1 MQEGSGLFSAL
12 FPYFLVIP
20 AKAGIQTILFYSCQK
35 RAIVK
40 YSKNKALKIMN
51 TQELIKKIEESR
63 NSKVITYLTSDR
75 PGPVNARVA
84 MDIIPIVSKQL
95 RQIGK
100 VENIDL
106 FLYSTGGDTMVPW
119 RLVSMIREYCDKFS
133 VLIPYKAHSAASMIS
148 LGADEI
154 VMTDLSELSPIDPS
168 TANVFNP
175 VDPQNQQNRIPIS
188 VEDVMA
194 YFDLAKNKFGI
205 KNDEDLAKI
214 FNKFVES
221 NPQIHPLALG
231 NINRIH
237 NLIRI
242 LAKRLLKSHQKPMG
256 DGEIDK
262 IVDYFTEKLYSHQYF
277 IGRKEAKED
286 LGLKN
291 VVFADDNLSKTMTD
305 LFEEYKKEMELAIPW
320 NPEVELGNNFQ
331 MRKDYKIAYIESEK
345 TANYFELSLDYKK
358 GQINTP
364 QGPQEQVMWKVVGQ
378 GWK

>member
-1 MQEGSGLFSAL
+1 MA
-12 FPYFLVIP
+12 
-20 AKAGIQTILFYSCQK
+20 
-35 RAIVK
+35 
-40 YSKNKALKIMN
+40 SK
-51 TQELIKKIEESR
+51 ELIKKIEQIRGSR
-63 NSKVITYLTSDR
+63 VITYLTSDR
-75 PGPVNARVA
+75 QGPVNARVA
-84 MDIIPIVSKQL
+84 MDIIPIISKQL
-95 RQIGK
+95 RNIGK
-100 VENIDL
+100 TEKIDL

-133 VLIPYKAHSAASMIS
+133 VLIPHKAHSAATMIS

-154 VMTDLSELSPIDPS
+154 VMSDLSELSPIDPS

-175 VDPQNQQNRIPIS
+175 QDPQNPQNKIPIS

-205 KNDEDLAKI
+205 KNDEQLAMI

-231 NINRIH
+231 NVNRMH

-242 LAKRLLKSHQKPMG
+242 LAKRLLKSHTSPMREE
-256 DGEIDK
+256 EIEK

-286 LGLKN
+286 LGVKS
-291 VVFADDNLSKTMTD
+291 VVFADESLSKALSD
-305 LFEEYKKEMELAIPW
+305 LYEEYVKEMNLGVMW
-320 NPEVELGNNFQ
+320 NAENELGINTMQ
-331 MRKDYKIAYIESEK
+331 TRKDYKIAYIESSQL
-345 TANYFELSLDYKK
+345 ANYFELLIEYKK
-358 GQINTP
+358 QQVNIMQPTP
-364 QGPQEQVMWKVVGQ
+364 QGPIQIPQEQVGFRIVGQ

>member
-1 MQEGSGLFSAL
+1 MNKKQ
-12 FPYFLVIP
+12 P
-20 AKAGIQTILFYSCQK
+20 IQQ
-35 RAIVK
+35 
-40 YSKNKALKIMN
+40 
-51 TQELIKKIEESR
+51 IEKLR
-63 NSKVITYLTSDR
+63 NSRVITYLTSDKQ
-75 PGPVNARVA
+75 GPVNARIA
-84 MDIIPIVSKQL
+84 GDIIPVISRQL
-95 RQIGK
+95 RTIGK
-100 VENIDL
+100 TSNIDL

-133 VLIPYKAHSAASMIS
+133 VLIPYKAHSAATMIS

-154 VMTDLSELSPIDPS
+154 VMTDLSEISPIDPS

-175 VDPQNQQNRIPIS
+175 QDPQNPQNRIPIS

-231 NINRIH
+231 NVNRTH

-242 LAKRLLKSHQKPMG
+242 LAKRLLKSHKSPMKE
-256 DGEIDK
+256 DEIEK
-262 IVDYFTEKLYSHQYF
+262 LVDYFTEKLYSHQYF

-286 LGLKN
+286 LGLRT
-291 VVFADDNLSKTMTD
+291 VVNTDVNLSKAMTD
-305 LFEEYKKEMELAIPW
+305 LYEEYAKEMELGVLW
-320 NPEVELGNNFQ
+320 NPENELGLNAMQNK
-331 MRKDYKIAYIESEK
+331 KDYKIAFIESQQLS
-345 TANYFELSLDYKK
+345 NCFELSIDYKK
-358 GQINTP
+358 QQVNIVQQTP
-364 QGPQEQVMWKVVGQ
+364 QGPIQVPQEQVAFRVVGQ